1 MKKILRLIIVLALIV
16 GAAFLG
22 FSRDWQTPAIKL
34 AEATYINQAVL
45 AMVSDNRGLGEVCY
59 YLDGK
64 ADGKSCVNADGVISY
79 KLTVDLSALA
89 DGEHEVCVE
98 ATDANLYFPNRV
110 SQCRSYV
117 LDKVP
122 PRAVLKS
129 ATRYM
134 RRGGRCGSVCLD
146 AGARRQH
153 PFKRR

>member
-1 MKKILRLIIVLALIV
+1 MKKMLLLIIVLALIV
-16 GAAFLG
+16 GASFFG
-22 FSRDWQTPAIKL
+22 FSRDWQTPTIKL
-34 AEATYINQAVL
+34 TEATYINQGVV

-64 ADGKSCVNADGVISY
+64 VDGKSCVNTDGATSY
-79 KLTVDLSALA
+79 ELAVDLLALA

-98 ATDANLYFPNRV
+98 AADANLYFPNRV

-122 PRAVLKS
+122 PRAVLES

-134 RRGGRCGSVCLD
+134 RRGGRCGSVCFD
-146 AGARRQH
+146 S
-153 PFKRR
+153 